1 MRAFILIIIA
11 VLAPLSSVA
20 SPVGPSNAELSRA
33 LVTHGRLVSSPKVRR
48 VHCHG
53 FEEEPTE
60 FACDYEQ
67 LNGRHH
73 WQSLTAFVA
82 IDGGKWVLIDDPAR
96 RRS

>member
-1 MRAFILIIIA
+1 
-11 VLAPLSSVA
+11 
-20 SPVGPSNAELSRA
+20 
-33 LVTHGRLVSSPKVRR
+33 VRR